1 VPPLTAV
8 GGEVDVVAVGLTV
21 PLHAVRTNP
30 TVAKVAMPASRLDLR
45 DIITPSS
52 GLLPVCGSGKR
63 TRDLVGLGLFSEK
76 GISRGTMVIVG
87 LLHR

>member
-1 VPPLTAV
+1 MFRVPPLTAV

-45 DIITPSS
+45 DINYSFEWFAS
-52 GLLPVCGSGKR
+52 GVRKRQSGPA
-63 TRDLVGLGLFSEK
+63 TSWA
-76 GISRGTMVIVG
+76 
-87 LLHR
+87 